1 MYTAEQ
7 INELIQALRKCKE
20 AACNSCKYECC
31 QDITVDAADALT
43 AITAENEALTHERD
57 KLSKLLKAE
66 CAISNSHNDTIARLQ
81 AELAAL
87 KEAVTT
93 AVELINEESQRHRG
107 KTENVGFH
115 GGVIYALG
123 YAIGVLPYEFTRP
136 LPAAPEV

>member
-7 INELIQALRKCKE
+7 ISELIQALRKCKE

-87 KEAVTT
+87 RAKYEPVCPSCGLQNNRFIINRYCDRCGTNMTLPQMPQKEV
-93 AVELINEESQRHRG
+93 
-107 KTENVGFH
+107 
-115 GGVIYALG
+115 
-123 YAIGVLPYEFTRP
+123 
-136 LPAAPEV
+136 

>member
-7 INELIQALRKCKE
+7 ISELIQALRKCKE

-66 CAISNSHNDTIARLQ
+66 CAILNSHNDTIARLQ
-81 AELAAL
+81 AELAAQG
-87 KEAVTT
+87 ER
-93 AVELINEESQRHRG
+93 SC
-107 KTENVGFH
+107 ENCGNTPCANSH
-115 GGVIYALG
+115 YA
-123 YAIGVLPYEFTRP
+123 YNWDECVSSDFTKHWTPKPRKR
-136 LPAAPEV
+136 